1 MALQRLSEDTA
12 SQIRSAAAIPDICEL
27 ATALLDNSLANM
39 SNIGLVEVISRHAKS
54 GPARR
59 CAIKN
64 ERQLYCE
71 DCDPATLAGYNTV
84 VKVRDIFEAYP
95 VRRKVI
101 DGSAKRLLDDIKA
114 QLQIRSLGHPR
125 ITLQLVAKPGD
136 TVIFAYASAPSLNQR
151 MLQIFGPAVALS
163 MEALSLD
170 YDGCSLMGSFSKA
183 PMLYRIQHIFIDGHL
198 VDPPELLIIARTAF
212 AASNYATKSN
222 AAIEMESMTRLR
234 TRHPIFILMI
244 RSSGT
249 AEQTL
254 TAAPRGCFVV
264 TDQLKRLVAL
274 ACIKFLRKLHMMSD
288 SQMRGALA
296 ASASS
301 PQPKRQF
308 ELLQDSHDYGDVLA
322 LAAPTSKRTAH
333 GSTSSA
339 RSLPFPDSNRRF
351 PIRQSSRQPLSVLRV
366 EHSERDSHYSED
378 ERSICPIPFAGIGPT
393 QLELFQGSSSDN
405 IHEGL
410 DVASLR
416 VVGQADKKFIICQ
429 TDGWLVAIDQHAADE
444 RIRLEEHYDSLNN
457 ALHQCT
463 RLPPNCSPSVIDG
476 ISILVPPVP
485 VLLTDHD
492 TDVILGMSECF
503 KRLGIQ
509 IATATSSL
517 AVDESSSSLFIICAP
532 TTLLPRLRDGSE
544 RADLFAKELLLAI
557 AGWYASS
564 RHTHAEPPLLKAAA
578 PCGHTESD
586 SSSGWPAL
594 VDLPGI
600 ILETLKS
607 IACRG
612 AVKFGDPLSAAECQ
626 SIVARLARCQFPE
639 FCAHGR

>member
-1 MALQRLSEDTA
+1 MALQQLSEDTA

-27 ATALLDNSLANM
+27 ATALLDNS
-39 SNIGLVEVISRHAKS
+39 
-54 GPARR
+54 
-59 CAIKN
+59 
-64 ERQLYCE
+64 
-71 DCDPATLAGYNTV
+71 GYNTV

-198 VDPPELLIIARTAF
+198 VDPPELLIVARTA
-212 AASNYATKSN
+212 
-222 AAIEMESMTRLR
+222 
-234 TRHPIFILMI
+234 
-244 RSSGT
+244 
-249 AEQTL
+249 
-254 TAAPRGCFVV
+254 
-264 TDQLKRLVAL
+264 
-274 ACIKFLRKLHMMSD
+274 
-288 SQMRGALA
+288 
-296 ASASS
+296 
-301 PQPKRQF
+301 
-308 ELLQDSHDYGDVLA
+308 
-322 LAAPTSKRTAH
+322 
-333 GSTSSA
+333 
-339 RSLPFPDSNRRF
+339 F

-393 QLELFQGSSSDN
+393 QLELFQGSSSGN

-444 RIRLEEHYDSLNN
+444 RIRLEEHYD
-457 ALHQCT
+457 T
-463 RLPPNCSPSVIDG
+463 
-476 ISILVPPVP
+476 
-485 VLLTDHD
+485 
-492 TDVILGMSECF
+492 
-503 KRLGIQ
+503 
-509 IATATSSL
+509 
-517 AVDESSSSLFIICAP
+517 
-532 TTLLPRLRDGSE
+532 
-544 RADLFAKELLLAI
+544 
-557 AGWYASS
+557 
-564 RHTHAEPPLLKAAA
+564 
-578 PCGHTESD
+578 
-586 SSSGWPAL
+586 
-594 VDLPGI
+594 
-600 ILETLKS
+600 
-607 IACRG
+607 
-612 AVKFGDPLSAAECQ
+612 VKFGDPLSAAECQ